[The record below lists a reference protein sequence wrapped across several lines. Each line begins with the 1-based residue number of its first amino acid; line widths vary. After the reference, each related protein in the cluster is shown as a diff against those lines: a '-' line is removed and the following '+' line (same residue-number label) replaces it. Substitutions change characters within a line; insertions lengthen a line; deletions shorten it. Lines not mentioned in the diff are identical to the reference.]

1 MPEQEITVLWGGIEH
16 LPSKFAIVT
25 NLQVCAVF

>member
-1 MPEQEITVLWGGIEH
+1 MPAQEIIVLWGGIEH
-16 LPSKFAIVT
+16 LPGKSAIVT